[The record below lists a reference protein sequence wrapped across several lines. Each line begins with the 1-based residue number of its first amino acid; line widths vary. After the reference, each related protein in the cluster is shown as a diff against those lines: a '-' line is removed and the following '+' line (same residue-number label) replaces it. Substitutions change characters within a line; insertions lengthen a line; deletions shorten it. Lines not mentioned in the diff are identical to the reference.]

1 MKNSFVC
8 FFSGKK
14 NHCLWAWYD
23 ESWLLGCVLGG
34 GVEYKYVWDEWYGAF
49 LSSSI
54 MAFLSS
60 PQILAQ
66 VLSGGFERLE
76 DTERYGS
83 SLASSLS
90 PKGTERKKGSNA
102 SRGYENANLIFLE
115 VWLCMGTDFFC
126 AVSLSFISLL
136 RKEEWRI
143 RKHVVF

>member
-1 MKNSFVC
+1 MKNLV
-8 FFSGKK
+8 FFFFWEKK
-14 NHCLWAWYD
+14 IIVSELDMMSPGFWNVSLA
-23 ESWLLGCVLGG
+23 GRPG
-34 GVEYKYVWDEWYGAF
+34 YKYVWDEWYGAF

-66 VLSGGFERLE
+66 VLRGGFERLE

-102 SRGYENANLIFLE
+102 SIGYENANLIFLE
-115 VWLCMGTDFFC
+115 V
-126 AVSLSFISLL
+126 
-136 RKEEWRI
+136 
-143 RKHVVF
+143 